1 MYASFVRECIASNDR
16 LVGLHRDTGD
26 FAEQLARREEL
37 FTDHRSVERI
47 TICARALARDIRAAR
62 FLACAGGEYRKWP
75 GKCECGDERRPA
87 QPARLARH
95 LRGGTAPAR

>member
-26 FAEQLARREEL
+26 FVEQLARREEL

-47 TICARALARDIRAAR
+47 TICANAHDHYQL
-62 FLACAGGEYRKWP
+62 F
-75 GKCECGDERRPA
+75 
-87 QPARLARH
+87 Q
-95 LRGGTAPAR
+95 